1 MIGPVD
7 YILNIEREA
16 RERIAKG
23 DFKKGQE
30 KLDNIIEFIKNTDF
44 LTGEMPDLLI
54 ALKKVNADYLKLRN
68 FGSCIDTLYL
78 MNTKIKKINLENDLI
93 AVLKEMPETFDIIP
107 YLKKIQEMSK
117 GSQKIEEIMKEFKS
131 ENTSTELQKKVSI
144 DKDNMKSENIRDGRL
159 DKTRKL
165 INEGKR
171 EEALKLI
178 NAYISDNPNDV
189 EAIKLKNSIISSTE
203 NEIINK
209 LRGIGLKEDDEISI
223 MKKMIAG
230 NLKEADEMVTKIL
243 LNNRNPNIWLIKG
256 YISMMSGNKNYEN
269 FIAFAKKINP
279 EITKSKLYELLFV
292 KKLIL

>member
-23 DFKKGQE
+23 DLKKGKE

-44 LTGEMPDLLI
+44 LTDEMPDLLI
-54 ALKKVNADYLKLRN
+54 ALKKVNTDYLKLRN
-68 FGSCIDTLYL
+68 FGSCKDTLYL
-78 MNTKIKKINLENDLI
+78 INTKIKKINLENDLI
-93 AVLKEMPETFDIIP
+93 AVLKEMPKTFDIIS
-107 YLKKIQEMSK
+107 YLEKIQEMSK
-117 GSQKIEEIMKEFKS
+117 GSQKIAEIMKEFKS

-144 DKDNMKSENIRDGRL
+144 DKNNMKSVNIRTDRL
-159 DKTRKL
+159 DKPRKL
-165 INEGKR
+165 INEGKK

-178 NAYISDNPNDV
+178 NAYISENPNDV
-189 EAIKLKNSIISSTE
+189 EAIKLKNSIISSIE

-209 LRGIGLKEDDEISI
+209 LRGTGLKEDDEISI
-223 MKKMIAG
+223 MKKMISG

-279 EITKSKLYELLFV
+279 EITKSKLCELLFV
-292 KKLIL
+292 KNLIL

>member
-16 RERIAKG
+16 RESIAKG
-23 DFKKGQE
+23 DLKKGKE

-54 ALKKVNADYLKLRN
+54 ALKKVNGDYLKLRN
-68 FGSCIDTLYL
+68 FGSCIDTLYII
-78 MNTKIKKINLENDLI
+78 NTKIKKINLENDLI
-93 AVLKEMPETFDIIP
+93 AVLKEIPKTFDIIP
-107 YLKKIQEMSK
+107 YLEKIQEMSK
-117 GSQKIEEIMKEFKS
+117 GSQKIAEIMKEFKS
-131 ENTSTELQKKVSI
+131 ENTLTELQKKVSI
-144 DKDNMKSENIRDGRL
+144 DKNNMKSENIRDDRL

-178 NAYISDNPNDV
+178 NAYISENPNDA
-189 EAIKLKNSIISSTE
+189 EAIKLKNSIISSIE

-209 LRGIGLKEDDEISI
+209 LREIGLKEDDEISI
-223 MKKMIAG
+223 TKKMISG

-292 KKLIL
+292 KNLIL

>member
-16 RERIAKG
+16 RESIAKG
-23 DFKKGQE
+23 DLKKGKE

-54 ALKKVNADYLKLRN
+54 ALKKVNGDYLKLRN
-68 FGSCIDTLYL
+68 FGSCIDTLYII
-78 MNTKIKKINLENDLI
+78 NTKIKKINLENDLI
-93 AVLKEMPETFDIIP
+93 AVLKEIPKTFDIIP
-107 YLKKIQEMSK
+107 YLEKIQEMSK
-117 GSQKIEEIMKEFKS
+117 GSQKIAEIMKEFRS
-131 ENTSTELQKKVSI
+131 ENTPTELQKKVSI
-144 DKDNMKSENIRDGRL
+144 DKNNMKSENIMDDRL

-178 NAYISDNPNDV
+178 NAYISENPNDA
-189 EAIKLKNSIISSTE
+189 EAIKLKNSIISSIE

-209 LRGIGLKEDDEISI
+209 LREIGLKEDDEISI
-223 MKKMIAG
+223 MKKMISG

-243 LNNRNPNIWLIKG
+243 LNNRNPNIWLMKG

-292 KKLIL
+292 KNLIL

>member
-16 RERIAKG
+16 RESIAKG
-23 DFKKGQE
+23 DLKKGKE

-54 ALKKVNADYLKLRN
+54 ALKKVNGDYLKLRN
-68 FGSCIDTLYL
+68 FGSCIDTLYII
-78 MNTKIKKINLENDLI
+78 NTKIKKINLENDLI
-93 AVLKEMPETFDIIP
+93 AVLKEIPKTFDIIP
-107 YLKKIQEMSK
+107 YLEKIQEMSK
-117 GSQKIEEIMKEFKS
+117 GSQKIAEIMKEFKS
-131 ENTSTELQKKVSI
+131 ENTPTELQKKVSI
-144 DKDNMKSENIRDGRL
+144 DKNNMKSENIMDDRL

-178 NAYISDNPNDV
+178 NAYISENPNDA
-189 EAIKLKNSIISSTE
+189 EAIKLKNSIISSIE

-209 LRGIGLKEDDEISI
+209 LREIGLKEDDEISI
-223 MKKMIAG
+223 MKKMISG

-243 LNNRNPNIWLIKG
+243 LNNRNPNIWLMKG

-292 KKLIL
+292 KNLIL

>member
-16 RERIAKG
+16 RESIAKG
-23 DFKKGQE
+23 DLKKGKE

-54 ALKKVNADYLKLRN
+54 ALKKVNGDYLKLRN
-68 FGSCIDTLYL
+68 FGSCIDTLYII
-78 MNTKIKKINLENDLI
+78 NTKIKKINLENDLI
-93 AVLKEMPETFDIIP
+93 AVLKEMPKTFDIIP
-107 YLKKIQEMSK
+107 YLEKIQEMSK
-117 GSQKIEEIMKEFKS
+117 GSQKIAEIMKEFKS
-131 ENTSTELQKKVSI
+131 ENTPTELQKKVSI
-144 DKDNMKSENIRDGRL
+144 DKNNMKSENIMDDRL

-178 NAYISDNPNDV
+178 NAYISENPNDA
-189 EAIKLKNSIISSTE
+189 EAIKLKNSIISSIE

-209 LRGIGLKEDDEISI
+209 LREIGLKEDDEISI
-223 MKKMIAG
+223 MKKMISG

-243 LNNRNPNIWLIKG
+243 LNNRNPNIWLMKG

-292 KKLIL
+292 KNLIL

>member
-16 RERIAKG
+16 RESIAKG
-23 DFKKGQE
+23 DLKKGKE

-44 LTGEMPDLLI
+44 LAGEMPDLLI
-54 ALKKVNADYLKLRN
+54 ALKKVNGDYLKLRN
-68 FGSCIDTLYL
+68 FGSCIDTLYII
-78 MNTKIKKINLENDLI
+78 NTKIKKINLENDLI
-93 AVLKEMPETFDIIP
+93 AVLKEIPKTFDIIP
-107 YLKKIQEMSK
+107 YLEKIQEMSK
-117 GSQKIEEIMKEFKS
+117 GSQKIAEIMKEFKS
-131 ENTSTELQKKVSI
+131 ENTLTELQKKVSI
-144 DKDNMKSENIRDGRL
+144 DKNNMKSENIRDDRL

-178 NAYISDNPNDV
+178 NAYISENPNDA
-189 EAIKLKNSIISSTE
+189 EAIKLKNSIISSIE

-209 LRGIGLKEDDEISI
+209 LREIGSKEDDEISI
-223 MKKMIAG
+223 MKKMISG

-292 KKLIL
+292 KNLIL